1 MPKIQA
7 VIFDRDGVL
16 TYFDFKAV
24 MAYFKQVLPI
34 SFEELT
40 QRWWAWRDPQSAP
53 STAAQEQ
60 AIFEGFWNVLAADL
74 HLTPAQQAQLRQF
87 DYTTIVR
94 PFPEVPQVL
103 QTLKRRGLRV
113 GVLSNFELASIEASL
128 QGAGLAAWV
137 DVALAA
143 PVIGVAKP
151 DPEAY
156 LAVARALDAPPE
168 ACLYFDDEPS
178 WAAGARA
185 VGMTAYT
192 VDRSLADH
200 DLARGIVRDLSVLSG
215 LWDSLIPLDQ

>member
-16 TYFDFKAV
+16 TYFDFKAA
-24 MAYFKQVLPI
+24 MAYFKQVLPL

-40 QRWWAWRDPQSAP
+40 QRWWAWRDPQAAP
-53 STAAQEQ
+53 STLSQEQ
-60 AIFEGFWNVLAADL
+60 AIFEGFWKRLAEDL
-74 HLTPAQQAQLRQF
+74 QLTPAQQTQLQQF
-87 DYTTIVR
+87 DYTRIVR
-94 PFPEVPQVL
+94 PYPEVPQVL
-103 QTLKRRGLRV
+103 QTLKQQGLRV

-128 QGAGLAAWV
+128 QGAGLAAWI

-151 DPEAY
+151 EPEAY
-156 LAVARALDAPPE
+156 LAVARALDVAPA

-185 VGMTAYT
+185 VGMTAYH
-192 VDRSLADH
+192 VDRERAAH
-200 DLARGIVRDLSVLSG
+200 DLARGVVRDLTALSDWET
-215 LWDSLIPLDQ
+215 L